1 MNKNCRCFT
10 ILIKDYYLVCN
21 NHFDPV
27 MTTPDSLKSAY
38 HAAKGQ
44 YAVLGVDTDS
54 ALQRLGEV
62 PISLHC
68 WQSDD
73 VGGFEDPGAPVTGGI
88 QATGN
93 YPGKA
98 RNIGEV
104 RADLEKVFSLVPG
117 KHRLSLHAIYGDFNG
132 KKADRNRV
140 GPEHF
145 QSWVDWAKAL
155 RIGLDFN
162 STLFSHPKADSGYTL
177 SDNDPAIRTFWIEHV
192 NRCREISD
200 FIGKELKNR
209 CIHNIW
215 IPDGSKD
222 LTVNRYKH
230 RGYLKESLDAVFA
243 KAYDPSFMSDA
254 VESKLFGIGLEAFT
268 VGSHEFYLGY
278 AIQNNIMPCLDIGH
292 FHPTEQVSDKISALF
307 QFVPELLLH
316 VTRPIRW
323 DSDHV
328 VILND
333 DVRSLFEEIV
343 WADKLEN
350 VNIGLD
356 FFDASINRIGAYVIG
371 IRAVQKAILLALLD
385 PIEQLREY
393 EENGLYFERLAL
405 MEEAKS
411 KPSGAVWDYHCLM
424 NDVPV
429 AENYIPEIQKYER
442 EVLSGR

>member
-1 MNKNCRCFT
+1 
-10 ILIKDYYLVCN
+10 
-21 NHFDPV
+21 
-27 MTTPDSLKSAY
+27 MTGPDSLQHAY
-38 HAAKGQ
+38 NLAKEQ
-44 YAVLGVDTDS
+44 YAALGVDTDS
-54 ALQRLGEV
+54 ALQQLAEV

-73 VGGFEDPGAPVTGGI
+73 VRGFEDPAAPVTGGI

-98 RNIGEV
+98 RNPEEV
-104 RADLEKVFSLVPG
+104 RADLEKVYSLIPG
-117 KHRLSLHAIYGDFNG
+117 KHRLSLHAIYGDFSK
-132 KKADRNRV
+132 KKADRNQI

-145 QSWVDWAKAL
+145 QSWVDWARSMHL
-155 RIGLDFN
+155 GLDFN
-162 STLFSHPKADSGYTL
+162 STLFSHSKADSGYTL
-177 SDNDPAIRTFWIEHV
+177 SDNDPAVRTFWIEHV
-192 NRCREISD
+192 NCCREISA

-222 LTVNRYKH
+222 LTVSRYKH
-230 RGYLKESLDAVFA
+230 RSYLRESLDKIFTR
-243 KAYDPSFMSDA
+243 AYDPATMTDA

-278 AIQNNIMPCLDIGH
+278 ALKNNIMLCLDIGH
-292 FHPTEQVSDKISALF
+292 FHPTEQASDKISALM
-307 QFVPELLLH
+307 QFFPELLLH

-328 VILND
+328 VLLND

-343 WADKLEN
+343 WADKLDR
-350 VNIGLD
+350 VSIGLD

-371 IRAVQKAILLALLD
+371 VRAAQKAILLALLS
-385 PIEQLREY
+385 PFELMREY
-393 EENGLYFERLAL
+393 ENSGSFFERLAL

-411 KPSGAVWDYHCLM
+411 KPFGAVWDYYCLV